1 VIHAVIFLLASV
13 FTLSATTPKPP
24 KSAGPLADWPRPQ
37 FKQGGAEAFLAYA
50 VYGDLGELRVSS
62 SRYRT
67 NGLPQGV
74 SARSGSGCSE
84 FRSGSF
90 APFLA
95 EENAALVKAVNA
107 AKNCVVV
114 MGSVPDPQDLN
125 YLRDT
130 IGVVTAMWD
139 AGAVAIFD
147 MQSFRWFSKSTWY
160 SEIFEPAASV
170 PRHHVSILLSEEGGR
185 LWIHTRGM
193 RKFGRPDISVKDVP
207 AGHREAAID
216 LCNRFIEMM
225 AFGAIVPEGQPIKMK
240 TLPAGLR
247 CHHAGNVDDPDFNNA
262 HLEIRWPR

>member
-1 VIHAVIFLLASV
+1 MPS
-13 FTLSATTPKPP
+13 S
-24 KSAGPLADWPRPQ
+24 SNPLADWPRPQ
-37 FKQGGAEAFLAYA
+37 YQEGGAEAFLAYA

-67 NGLPQGV
+67 KGLPGGV

-84 FRSGSF
+84 FLSGSF
-90 APFLA
+90 ASFLPQ
-95 EENAALVKAVNA
+95 EDPALVQATKAA
-107 AKNCVVV
+107 QNCVVV
-114 MGSVPDPQDLN
+114 MGSVPAPRDLN

-130 IGVVTAMWD
+130 IGVLTAMWD

-147 MQSFRWFSKSTWY
+147 MQSFRWFSRSSWY
-160 SEIFEPAASV
+160 SEIFDPAASV
-170 PRHHVSILLSEEGGR
+170 PRHHVSIIWSEEGGR

-193 RKFGRPDISVKDVP
+193 RKFGRPDISVVDVP
-207 AGHREAAID
+207 PSQREAAID

-247 CHHAGNVDDPDFNNA
+247 CHHAGNVDDPDFNNV
-262 HLEIRWPR
+262 HLEIRWPQE